1 MNQSSMKRFHLEI
14 WFRLKLSRIGVDI
27 YFVVFTLCTL
37 KEMIIRFFSLEVEI
51 EPWNLFRQFP
61 SHQRLRIWWIKQNE
75 QSELEWLIRL
85 IQLSFIVWRWSPS
98 SWRGKKTTKVSTF
111 QNFDIWFQLIEFNCF
126 GTKEKRYKKNPSF
139 SYLNSVEFKK
149 KKAAR
154 VNISPKVQIFN
165 RSIVEIWIRRFK
177 LRWSK

>member
-37 KEMIIRFFSLEVEI
+37 KEMIIRFFFPGS
-51 EPWNLFRQFP
+51 WNWTVKFIQAIPLTPTFTHLINQTKRTIWIGMADSFNP
-61 SHQRLRIWWIKQNE
+61 VIFYRLTLKSE
-75 QSELEWLIRL
+75 QLTWKKDDQSINISKFWHLVSADR
-85 IQLSFIVWRWSPS
+85 IQLFWNE
-98 SWRGKKTTKVSTF
+98 GKK
-111 QNFDIWFQLIEFNCF
+111 I
-126 GTKEKRYKKNPSF
+126 KKKPSF
-139 SYLNSVEFKK
+139 SYLNSVELK